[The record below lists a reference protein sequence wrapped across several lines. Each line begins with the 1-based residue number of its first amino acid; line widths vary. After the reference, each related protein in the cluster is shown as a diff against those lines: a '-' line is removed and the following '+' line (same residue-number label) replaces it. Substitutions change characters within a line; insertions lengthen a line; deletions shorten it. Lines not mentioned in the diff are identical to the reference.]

1 MNIVRYLS
9 SVSLWAKTIVRGNA
23 IKLTKCYHYHKQKTY
38 QQEIMN
44 VSLQYQQQETKSKS
58 GLKRD
63 QKDCTQ
69 PPGDEIVNTTSPVED
84 ILVIECTP
92 SPGKRREGAEKK
104 YGIGGWIYFLRTCYF
119 CGNIVINYSYHYVYS
134 KIESD
139 SPILN
144 LCWVRFFYILGGCKF
159 I

>member
-1 MNIVRYLS
+1 M
-9 SVSLWAKTIVRGNA
+9 
-23 IKLTKCYHYHKQKTY
+23 
-38 QQEIMN
+38 
-44 VSLQYQQQETKSKS
+44 SLQYQQQETKSKS

-104 YGIGGWIYFLRTCYF
+104 LWHWWLDLFSANVLFLWQHCY
-119 CGNIVINYSYHYVYS
+119 
-134 KIESD
+134 
-139 SPILN
+139 
-144 LCWVRFFYILGGCKF
+144 
-159 I
+159 